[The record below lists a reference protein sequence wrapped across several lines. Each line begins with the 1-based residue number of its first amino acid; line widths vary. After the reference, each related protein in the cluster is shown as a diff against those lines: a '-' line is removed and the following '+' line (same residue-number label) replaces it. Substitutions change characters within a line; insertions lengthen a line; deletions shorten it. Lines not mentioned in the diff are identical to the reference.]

1 MDDINMGDAHLI
13 AIDDCTIDD
22 DEEASCDQYVALVVA
37 QHHNKFDFTALD
49 SGKSTMC
56 SSME

>member
-1 MDDINMGDAHLI
+1 MGDAHLI

-37 QHHNKFDFTALD
+37 QHHNTFDFTALD